1 MPQPSPRCLALATSL
16 ERIGF
21 IASISFCFDVKW
33 LPAQN
38 TGAFP
43 AAFAQGGVEERANIE
58 ANPIVKLVLA
68 QPVV

>member
-21 IASISFCFDVKW
+21 IASISLCFDVKW
-33 LPAQN
+33 LPAKD

-43 AAFAQGGVEERANIE
+43 AAFVSTDIE
-58 ANPIVKLVLA
+58 NCTTSDTEK
-68 QPVV
+68 